1 MILMILSESQF
12 TQIFIIKSIMGDC
25 VLLLRSFSGLVFN
38 SIVCYNQ

>member
-12 TQIFIIKSIMGDC
+12 THICIIKSIMGDC

-38 SIVCYNQ
+38 SIVRYNQ

>member
-12 TQIFIIKSIMGDC
+12 THIYIIKSIMGEYI
-25 VLLLRSFSGLVFN
+25 LLLRSFSGLVFN

>member
-12 TQIFIIKSIMGDC
+12 THICIIKSIMGDC
-25 VLLLRSFSGLVFN
+25 VLLRSFSGLVFN